1 MLDRRIAPA
10 AYPVEKVLFPRPSLY
25 SLTNGIE
32 VWVVSAGEQEVFKF
46 ELSTKAGAIHS
57 PLAGV
62 AGMTASLMKRGTSEH
77 SAQEIHQD
85 FDFFGAFWDVQ
96 ASLDHGTFTVYGLN
110 KHFDSLIPLVAEILQ
125 EATFPAEEVEKEI
138 EIERQKT
145 KLNWEKTSYAASQKF
160 RAQLF
165 PNDPYGRFT
174 VAGDFDVLNQ
184 STLIE
189 QYEATWKTQNPVIFL
204 SGKISEQQIK
214 FLDQTLGQITFNS
227 PLIHIPTLQVASKP
241 LKIREEK
248 EDSVQ
253 SSIRFGLSA
262 VSRTHSDYF
271 NFSVMNTV
279 LGGYFG
285 SRLQK
290 NIREEKGFTYGIS
303 SSLAPYPRG
312 GYWVVGTDVNGENVN
327 ATLAEIKKEITILQ
341 NDLVPQEELEIV
353 KSYLMGSFTGELTQA
368 FDIAEKVRV
377 IQLDGL
383 APDFFDQFQDSI
395 QNIQAQDIRDM
406 ATKYLNLDKMHEVIV
421 G

>member
-10 AYPVEKVLFPRPSLY
+10 AYPVEKILFPKPARYTLA
-25 SLTNGIE
+25 NGIE
-32 VWVVSAGEQEVFKF
+32 VWVISAGEQEVFKF

-57 PLAGV
+57 SIAGL
-62 AGMTASLMKRGTSEH
+62 AGMTASLMKRGTSSR
-77 SAQEIHQD
+77 SAQEIHQA
-85 FDFFGAFWDVQ
+85 FDFFGAFWDIQ
-96 ASLDHGTFTVYGLN
+96 ASLDNGTFTVYGLT
-110 KHFDSLIPLVAEILQ
+110 KHFHSLIPLVREILQ

-160 RAQLF
+160 RAQVF

-174 VAGDFDVLNQ
+174 VAEDFEKLDQATLVNQ
-184 STLIE
+184 YKSTWAS
-189 QYEATWKTQNPVIFL
+189 QKPVIFL
-204 SGKISEQQIK
+204 SGRISDEQIS
-214 FLDQTLGQITFNS
+214 FLDQTLGQIRYS
-227 PLIHIPTLQVASKP
+227 SSELLIPSIALAANPI
-241 LKIREEK
+241 KIREEK
-248 EDSVQ
+248 EGSVQ
-253 SSIRFGLSA
+253 SSIRFGLPA
-262 VSRTHSDYF
+262 ISRTHPDYF
-271 NFSVMNTV
+271 HYSVMNTV

-290 NIREEKGFTYGIS
+290 NIREDKGFTYGIS

-312 GYWVVGTDVNGENVN
+312 GYWVVGTDVNGENVD
-327 ATLAEIKKEITILQ
+327 ATLAEIKKEIMLLQ
-341 NDLVPQEELEIV
+341 QELIAHQELDIV

-383 APDFFDQFQDSI
+383 APDFYDQFQDSI
-395 QNIQAQDIRDM
+395 QNIQARDIRDM
-406 ATKYLNLDKMHEVIV
+406 AAKYLNLDLMHEVIV

>member
-10 AYPVEKVLFPRPSLY
+10 AYPVEKVLFPKPVQYTLA
-25 SLTNGIE
+25 NGIE
-32 VWVVSAGEQEVFKF
+32 VWVISAGEQEVFKF

-57 PLAGV
+57 PLAGL
-62 AGMTASLMKRGTSEH
+62 AGMTASLMKRGTSSR
-77 SAQEIHQD
+77 SAQEIHQA
-85 FDFFGAFWDVQ
+85 FDFFGAFWDIQ
-96 ASLDHGTFTVYGLN
+96 ASLDHGTFTVYGLT
-110 KHFDSLIPLVAEILQ
+110 KHFHSLIPLVREMLQ
-125 EATFPAEEVEKEI
+125 EATFPAEEVEKET

-145 KLNWEKTSYAASQKF
+145 KLNWEKTSYSASQKF
-160 RAQLF
+160 RAQVF

-174 VAGDFDVLNQ
+174 VTEDFAKLDQATLVNQ
-184 STLIE
+184 YKSTWAS
-189 QYEATWKTQNPVIFL
+189 QKPVIFL
-204 SGKISEQQIK
+204 SGRISDEQIS
-214 FLDQTLGQITFNS
+214 FLDQTLGQIRYS
-227 PLIHIPTLQVASKP
+227 SSELLIPSIALASKP
-241 LKIREEK
+241 IKLREEK
-248 EDSVQ
+248 EGSVQ

-262 VSRTHSDYF
+262 ISRTHPDYF
-271 NFSVMNTV
+271 HYSVMNTV

-290 NIREEKGFTYGIS
+290 NIREDKGFTYGIS

-312 GYWVVGTDVNGENVN
+312 GYWVVGTDVNGENVD

-341 NDLVPQEELEIV
+341 NELVPSEELEIV

-383 APDFFDQFQDSI
+383 APDFYDQFQDSI

-406 ATKYLNLDKMHEVIV
+406 AAKYLNLDLMHEVIV

>member
-1 MLDRRIAPA
+1 MLDRSIAPA
-10 AYPVEKVLFPRPSLY
+10 AYPVDKILFPTPNQFTLA
-25 SLTNGIE
+25 NGIQ

-57 PLAGV
+57 SLAGL
-62 AGMTASLMKRGTSEH
+62 AGMTASLMKRGTSTH
-77 SAQEIHQD
+77 SAQAINQD
-85 FDFFGAFWDVQ
+85 FDFFGAFWDIQ
-96 ASLDHGTFTVYGLN
+96 AGLDHGTFTVYGLN
-110 KHFDSLIPLVAEILQ
+110 KHFESLIPIVAEILQ
-125 EATFPAEEVEKEI
+125 DAIFPADEVEKEI

-145 KLNWEKTSYAASQKF
+145 KLNWEKTSYSASQKF
-160 RAQLF
+160 RAQIF

-174 VAGDFDVLNQ
+174 LADDFDCLDQKVIVQ
-184 STLIE
+184 
-189 QYEATWKTQNPVIFL
+189 QFEATWKTQQPVIFL
-204 SGKISEQQIK
+204 SGKISEEQIK
-214 FLDQTLGQITFNS
+214 FLDQTLGQISFSS
-227 PLIHIPTLQVASKP
+227 PVIYIPTLQPAPKP

-248 EDSVQ
+248 EGSVQ
-253 SSIRFGLSA
+253 SSIRFGLPA
-262 VSRTHSDYF
+262 ISRAHPDYF
-271 NFSVMNTV
+271 NFSLMNTV

-290 NIREEKGFTYGIS
+290 NIREDKGFTYGIS

-341 NDLVPQEELEIV
+341 NDLVSEEELDIV
-353 KSYLMGSFTGELTQA
+353 KNYLMGSFTGELTQA

-383 APDFFDQFQDSI
+383 APDYYDQFQDHI

-406 ATKYLNLDKMHEVIV
+406 AAKYLNLDQMHEVIV

>member
-10 AYPVEKVLFPRPSLY
+10 AFPVEKVLFPKPRLY
-25 SLTNGIE
+25 TLANGIE

-46 ELSTKAGAIHS
+46 ELSTKAGAVHS
-57 PLAGV
+57 PIAGL
-62 AGMTASLMKRGTSEH
+62 AGMTASLMKRGTSTH
-77 SAQEIHQD
+77 SAQEIHQS
-85 FDFFGAFWDVQ
+85 FDFFGAFWDIQ
-96 ASLDHGTFTVYGLN
+96 ASLDNGTITVYGLN
-110 KHFDSLIPLVAEILQ
+110 KHFESLVPLVSEILQ
-125 EATFPAEEVEKEI
+125 DASFPADEVEKEI

-174 VAGDFDVLNQ
+174 VADDFDALNQ
-184 STLIE
+184 DVLAS
-189 QYEATWKTQNPVIFL
+189 QYASTWKTQKPIIFL
-204 SGKISEQQIK
+204 SGRISEEQIS
-214 FLDQTLGQITFNS
+214 FLDQTIG
-227 PLIHIPTLQVASKP
+227 LINFQKSDIQTPALVPALKPSK
-241 LKIREEK
+241 LRDVK
-248 EDSVQ
+248 EGSVQ
-253 SSIRFGLSA
+253 SSIRYGLPA
-262 VSRTHSDYF
+262 ISRNHPDYF
-271 NFSVMNTV
+271 HYSVMNTV

-290 NIREEKGFTYGIS
+290 NIREDKGFTYGVS

-312 GYWVVGTDVNGENVN
+312 GYWVVGTDVNGENVE
-327 ATLAEIKKEITILQ
+327 ATLTEIKKEIKILQ
-341 NDLVPQEELEIV
+341 NELVPSEELEIV

-383 APDFFDQFQDSI
+383 APDFYDQFQDSI

-406 ATKYLNLDKMHEVIV
+406 AAKYLNLDRMHEVIV

>member
-1 MLDRRIAPA
+1 
-10 AYPVEKVLFPRPSLY
+10 
-25 SLTNGIE
+25 
-32 VWVVSAGEQEVFKF
+32 VVSAGEQEVFKL

-57 PLAGV
+57 PLAGL
-62 AGMTASLMKRGTSEH
+62 AGMTASLMKRGTASRT
-77 SAQEIHQD
+77 AQEIHQN

-110 KHFDSLIPLVAEILQ
+110 KHFNSLIPLVAEMLQ
-125 EATFPAEEVEKEI
+125 EATFPAEEVEKEL

-145 KLNWEKTSYAASQKF
+145 KLSWEKTSYSASQKF

-174 VAGDFDVLNQ
+174 VAADFDKLDQQTLVNQ
-184 STLIE
+184 YNL
-189 QYEATWKTQNPVIFL
+189 TWASQKPVIFL
-204 SGKISEQQIK
+204 SGKISEEQMAS
-214 FLDQTLGQITFNS
+214 LDQTLGKLKFNS
-227 PLIHIPTLQVASKP
+227 SELLIPSLTSASQP
-241 LKIREEK
+241 IQLREEK
-248 EDSVQ
+248 EGSVQ
-253 SSIRFGLSA
+253 SSIRFGLPA
-262 VSRTHSDYF
+262 ISRKHPDYF
-271 NFSVMNTV
+271 HFSLMNTV

-312 GYWVVGTDVNGENVN
+312 GYWVVGTDVNGENVD
-327 ATLAEIKKEITILQ
+327 ATLAEIKKEISLLQ
-341 NDLVPQEELEIV
+341 NDLVPEEELATV
-353 KSYLMGSFTGELTQA
+353 KNYLMGSFTGELTQA

-383 APDFFDQFQDSI
+383 APDFYDQFQDQI

>member
-1 MLDRRIAPA
+1 MLDRSIAPA
-10 AYPVEKVLFPRPSLY
+10 AFPVDKVIFPKPNHFT
-25 SLTNGIE
+25 LTNGIE
-32 VWVVSAGEQEVFKF
+32 VWVVSAGEQEVFKL

-57 PLAGV
+57 PLAGL
-62 AGMTASLMKRGTSEH
+62 AGMTASLMKRGTASRT
-77 SAQEIHQD
+77 AQEIHQN

-110 KHFDSLIPLVAEILQ
+110 KHFNSLIPLVAEMLQ
-125 EATFPAEEVEKEI
+125 EATFPAEEVEKEL

-145 KLNWEKTSYAASQKF
+145 KLSWEKTSYSASQKF

-165 PNDPYGRFT
+165 SNDPYGRFT
-174 VAGDFDVLNQ
+174 VAADFDKLDQQTLVNQ
-184 STLIE
+184 YNL
-189 QYEATWKTQNPVIFL
+189 TWASQKPVIFL
-204 SGKISEQQIK
+204 SGKISEEQMAS
-214 FLDQTLGQITFNS
+214 LDQTLGKLKFNS
-227 PLIHIPTLQVASKP
+227 SELLIPSLTSASQP
-241 LKIREEK
+241 IQLREEK
-248 EDSVQ
+248 EGSVQ
-253 SSIRFGLSA
+253 SSIRFGLPA
-262 VSRTHSDYF
+262 ISRKHPDYF
-271 NFSVMNTV
+271 HFSLMNTV

-312 GYWVVGTDVNGENVN
+312 GYWVVGTDVNGENVD
-327 ATLAEIKKEITILQ
+327 ATLAEIKKEISLLQ
-341 NDLVPQEELEIV
+341 NDLVPEEELATV
-353 KSYLMGSFTGELTQA
+353 KNYLMGSFTGELTQA

-383 APDFFDQFQDSI
+383 APDFYDQFQDQI

>member
-10 AYPVEKVLFPRPSLY
+10 AYPVEKVLFPKPRLFSLA
-25 SLTNGIE
+25 NGVE

-46 ELSTKAGAIHS
+46 ELSTQAGAIHS
-57 PLAGV
+57 PLAGL
-62 AGMTASLMKRGTSEH
+62 AGMTASLMKRGTASR
-77 SAQEIHQD
+77 SAQQIHQS

-125 EATFPAEEVEKEI
+125 EATFPADEVEKEI

-145 KLNWEKTSYAASQKF
+145 KLNWEKTSYSASQKF

-174 VAGDFDVLNQ
+174 VAADFDALNQ
-184 STLIE
+184 DVLTS
-189 QYEATWKTQNPVIFL
+189 QYSSTWKTQKPVIFL

-214 FLDQTLGQITFNS
+214 FLDQTIGQLKFKNS
-227 PLIHIPTLQVASKP
+227 DILIPSLESALKP
-241 LKIREEK
+241 VKIREEK
-248 EDSVQ
+248 QGSVQ
-253 SSIRFGLSA
+253 SSIRFGLPA
-262 VSRTHSDYF
+262 ISRKNTDYF
-271 NFSVMNTV
+271 HYSVMNTV

-290 NIREEKGFTYGIS
+290 NIREDKGFTYGIS

-327 ATLAEIKKEITILQ
+327 ATLTEINKEITILQ
-341 NDLVPQEELEIV
+341 NDLVPAEELDIV

-368 FDIAEKVRV
+368 FDIAEKVRI

-383 APDFFDQFQDSI
+383 ATDFYDQFQDSI

-406 ATKYLNLDKMHEVIV
+406 AAKYLNLDLMHEVIV

>member
-10 AYPVEKVLFPRPSLY
+10 AYPVEKVLFPKPVQYTLA
-25 SLTNGIE
+25 NGIE

-57 PLAGV
+57 PLAGL
-62 AGMTASLMKRGTSEH
+62 AGMTASLMKRGTSSR
-77 SAQEIHQD
+77 SAQEIHQA
-85 FDFFGAFWDVQ
+85 FDFFGAFWDIQ
-96 ASLDHGTFTVYGLN
+96 ASLDHGTFTVYGLT
-110 KHFDSLIPLVAEILQ
+110 KHFHSLIPLVREILQ
-125 EATFPAEEVEKEI
+125 EATFPAEEVEKET

-145 KLNWEKTSYAASQKF
+145 KLNWEKTSYSASQKF
-160 RAQLF
+160 RAQVF

-174 VAGDFDVLNQ
+174 VDEDFEKLDQATLVNQ
-184 STLIE
+184 YKSTWAS
-189 QYEATWKTQNPVIFL
+189 QKPVIFL
-204 SGKISEQQIK
+204 SGRISDEQIS
-214 FLDQTLGQITFNS
+214 FLDQTLGQIRYS
-227 PLIHIPTLQVASKP
+227 SSELLIPSIALASKP
-241 LKIREEK
+241 IKLREEK
-248 EDSVQ
+248 EGSVQ

-262 VSRTHSDYF
+262 ISRTHPDYF
-271 NFSVMNTV
+271 HYSVMNTV

-290 NIREEKGFTYGIS
+290 NIREDKGFTYGIS

-312 GYWVVGTDVNGENVN
+312 GYWVVGTDVNGENVD

-341 NDLVPQEELEIV
+341 NELVPSEELEIV

-383 APDFFDQFQDSI
+383 APDFYDQFQDSI
-395 QNIQAQDIRDM
+395 QNIQALDIRDM
-406 ATKYLNLDKMHEVIV
+406 AAKYLNLDLMHEVIV

>member
-1 MLDRRIAPA
+1 MLDRSIAPA
-10 AYPVEKVLFPRPSLY
+10 AYPVEKVLFPTPSQFTL
-25 SLTNGIE
+25 SNGIE

-57 PLAGV
+57 PLAGI

-77 SAQEIHQD
+77 SAQEIHQN
-85 FDFFGAFWDVQ
+85 FDFFGAFWDIQ

-110 KHFDSLIPLVAEILQ
+110 KHFNSLMPLVAEILQ
-125 EATFPAEEVEKEI
+125 DATFPAEEVEKEI

-145 KLNWEKTSYAASQKF
+145 KLSWEKTSYAASQKF
-160 RAQLF
+160 RSQIF

-174 VAGDFDVLNQ
+174 LAESFDQLDQ
-184 STLIE
+184 KKLIQ
-189 QYEATWKTQNPVIFL
+189 QYEATWKTQKPVIFL
-204 SGKISEQQIK
+204 SGKISEGQIK

-227 PLIHIPTLQVASKP
+227 PVIHIPALQVASQP

-248 EDSVQ
+248 EGSVQ

-262 VSRTHSDYF
+262 VSRTHPDYF
-271 NFSVMNTV
+271 NFSLMNTV

-290 NIREEKGFTYGIS
+290 NIREDKGFTYGIS

-327 ATLAEIKKEITILQ
+327 ATLAEIKKEISILQ
-341 NDLVPQEELEIV
+341 NDLVPQEELDIV
-353 KSYLMGSFTGELTQA
+353 KSYLLGSFTGELTQA

-383 APDFFDQFQDSI
+383 AADFFDQFQDHI

-406 ATKYLNLDKMHEVIV
+406 AAKYLNLDQMHEVIV

>member
-1 MLDRRIAPA
+1 MLDRSIAPA
-10 AYPVEKVLFPRPSLY
+10 AYPVEKVLFPSPRLHTLS
-25 SLTNGIE
+25 NGIQ

-57 PLAGV
+57 PLAGL
-62 AGMTASLMKRGTSEH
+62 AGMTASLMKRGTSSH
-77 SAQEIHQD
+77 SAQEIHQA
-85 FDFFGAFWDVQ
+85 FDFFGAFWDIQ
-96 ASLDHGTFTVYGLN
+96 ASLDHGTFTVYGLT
-110 KHFDSLIPLVAEILQ
+110 KHFHSLIPLVSEILQ

-145 KLNWEKTSYAASQKF
+145 KLNWEKTSYSASQKF
-160 RAQLF
+160 RAQVF

-174 VAGDFDVLNQ
+174 VDKDFDYLDQ
-184 STLIE
+184 QTLID
-189 QYEATWKTQNPVIFL
+189 QYKLTWATQKPVIFL
-204 SGKISEQQIK
+204 SGRISEEQIAY
-214 FLDQTLGQITFNS
+214 LDQTLGQINYS
-227 PLIHIPTLQVASKP
+227 SSELVIPSIESASKP
-241 LKIREEK
+241 IKIREEK
-248 EDSVQ
+248 DGSVQ
-253 SSIRFGLSA
+253 SSIRFGLQA
-262 VSRTHSDYF
+262 ISRNHLDYF
-271 NFSVMNTV
+271 HFSVMNTV

-290 NIREEKGFTYGIS
+290 NIREDKGFTYGIS

-312 GYWVVGTDVNGENVN
+312 GYWVVGTDVNGENVE

-341 NDLVPQEELEIV
+341 NELVPSEELEIV

-383 APDFFDQFQDSI
+383 APDFYDQFQDSI

-406 ATKYLNLDKMHEVIV
+406 AAKYLNLDLMHEVIV

>member
-1 MLDRRIAPA
+1 MLDRSIAPA
-10 AYPVEKVLFPRPSLY
+10 AFPVDKVIFPKPNHFT
-25 SLTNGIE
+25 LTNGIE
-32 VWVVSAGEQEVFKF
+32 VWVVSAGEQEVFKL

-57 PLAGV
+57 PLAGL
-62 AGMTASLMKRGTSEH
+62 AGMTASLMKRGTASRT
-77 SAQEIHQD
+77 AQEIHQN

-110 KHFDSLIPLVAEILQ
+110 KHFNSLIPLVAEMLQ
-125 EATFPAEEVEKEI
+125 EATFPAEEVEKEL

-145 KLNWEKTSYAASQKF
+145 KLSWEKTSYSASQKF

-174 VAGDFDVLNQ
+174 VAADFDKLDQQTLVNQ
-184 STLIE
+184 YKL
-189 QYEATWKTQNPVIFL
+189 TWASQKPVIFL
-204 SGKISEQQIK
+204 SGKISEEQMAS
-214 FLDQTLGQITFNS
+214 LDQTLGKLKFNS
-227 PLIHIPTLQVASKP
+227 SELLIPSLTSASQP
-241 LKIREEK
+241 IQLREEK
-248 EDSVQ
+248 EGSVQ
-253 SSIRFGLSA
+253 SSIRFGLPA
-262 VSRTHSDYF
+262 ISRKHPDYF
-271 NFSVMNTV
+271 HFSLMNTV

-312 GYWVVGTDVNGENVN
+312 GYWVVGTDVNGENVD
-327 ATLAEIKKEITILQ
+327 ATLAEIKKEISLLQ
-341 NDLVPQEELEIV
+341 NDLVPEEELATV
-353 KSYLMGSFTGELTQA
+353 KNYLMGSFTGELTQA

-383 APDFFDQFQDSI
+383 APDFYDQFQDQI

>member
-1 MLDRRIAPA
+1 MLDRRNAPA
-10 AYPVEKVLFPRPSLY
+10 AYPVEKVLFPSPSLHTL
-25 SLTNGIE
+25 SNGIQ

-57 PLAGV
+57 PLAGL
-62 AGMTASLMKRGTSEH
+62 AGMTASLMKRGTATH
-77 SAQEIHQD
+77 TAQQIHQD

-110 KHFDSLIPLVAEILQ
+110 KHFNSLLPLVAEILQ
-125 EATFPAEEVEKEI
+125 EAGFPAEEVEKEL

-160 RAQLF
+160 RSNLF
-165 PNDPYGRFT
+165 PSDPYGRFT
-174 VAGDFDVLNQ
+174 VASDFDALDQQVIKTHFE
-184 STLIE
+184 S
-189 QYEATWKTQNPVIFL
+189 TWKSQKPVIFL
-204 SGKISEQQIK
+204 SGKISDTQIAY
-214 FLDQTLGQITFNS
+214 LDATLGQINFNS
-227 PLIHIPTLQVASKP
+227 PAISIPTLQTAKEP
-241 LKIREEK
+241 IRLREEK
-248 EDSVQ
+248 EGSVQ
-253 SSIRFGLSA
+253 SSIRFGLPA
-262 VSRTHSDYF
+262 ISRNHPDYF
-271 NFSVMNTV
+271 HYSVMNTV

-290 NIREEKGFTYGIS
+290 NIREDKGFTYGVS

-312 GYWVVGTDVNGENVN
+312 GYWVVGTDVNGENVD

-341 NDLVPQEELEIV
+341 NDLVPSEELEIV

-383 APDFFDQFQDSI
+383 APDFYDQFQDSI

-406 ATKYLNLDKMHEVIV
+406 AANYLNLDKMHEVIV